1 MDQEKPVILYVDD
14 EPANLRTFKAAFRR
28 EFKIHLAEGAA
39 EAIEILRNKDVH
51 LIITDQRMP
60 ETTGVEFLQ
69 SINNEFPD
77 QVRMILTGF
86 SDLEAVI
93 EAINSANVYRYITKP
108 WDEDELRDTILRAH
122 KLYSLQKA
130 NKRLVSELSEKVS
143 DLEKTM
149 LLFRKYVPEEVV
161 RESLEAKD
169 GKSLLDGETREV
181 AVMFTDIRNFTNI
194 SSKLEAH
201 EVVEFLNDYLGVMN
215 DIILKYNGTINKF
228 MGDGIL
234 ALFGAP
240 INYPNNSE
248 NAVMCGLE
256 MLEKVREVSQRY
268 EEKFGREVA
277 IGVGIN
283 TGKAVVGNIGSE
295 QKVEYTVIGDVVNVA
310 ARIESLTKDKPNSI
324 LISESVMQQSET
336 VVETSPREPVK
347 VKGKDEPI
355 NVFEVLSRKH

>member
-1 MDQEKPVILYVDD
+1 MDTEKPIILYVDD
-14 EPANLRTFKAAFRR
+14 EAANLRTFKAAFRR
-28 EFKIHLAEGAA
+28 EFKIHLAESASD
-39 EAIEILRNKDVH
+39 AIDILREKEVH
-51 LIITDQRMP
+51 VIVTDQRMP

-93 EAINSANVYRYITKP
+93 DAINSANVYRYITKP
-108 WDEDELRDTILRAH
+108 WDEDDLRDTILRAH
-122 KLYSLQKA
+122 KVFSLQRS
-130 NKRLVSELSEKVS
+130 NKQLVGELSDKVS

-149 LLFRKYVPEEVV
+149 KLFLKYVPEEVV
-161 RESLEAKD
+161 KENLQAKD
-169 GKSLLDGETREV
+169 GQSLLDGETREV

-215 DIILKYNGTINKF
+215 SIIIKYNGSINKF

-240 INYPNNSE
+240 INYDSNSE
-248 NAVMCGLE
+248 NAVLCGLE
-256 MLEKVREVSQRY
+256 MLQKVKEVSKRY

-277 IGVGIN
+277 IGIGIN
-283 TGKAVVGNIGSE
+283 TGKAVIGNIGSE

-310 ARIESLTKDKPNSI
+310 ARIEALTKDKPNSI
-324 LISESVMQQSET
+324 LVSQSVMDDAGH
-336 VVETSPREPVK
+336 VVESDPREPVH

-355 NVFEVLSRKH
+355 NVFEVLGRK